1 MSEKQN
7 NKDMRSRDQSS
18 EADSKSNQS
27 NKANSQ
33 RRRVPVIVKILA
45 GIVLLIILCA
55 AGYVIYMQANYYRIE
70 DHAALEAENNPEQI
84 LKTDTSYTAVTYN
97 IGFGAYGP
105 DYSFFMDTG
114 EMEDGTSTAGKY
126 GKAVSKESV
135 EKNTEGAAEELRSL
149 EADFMLLQEVD
160 VDADRSYHI
169 NQTGELK
176 EEFSDYG
183 NVFANNFH
191 SAYLFYPFSDPHG
204 AVEAGLLSFSC
215 FRIGEAER
223 RSYPV
228 DNSFFT
234 KFTDLDRC
242 FAVMRLPVEGGK
254 ELVLIN
260 SHMSAYDEGG
270 LIRAKQLELLNSVME
285 EEYQAGNYVIV
296 GGDFNHALGEA
307 AAKGFP
313 SKQKFPAWVAVLSQ
327 GDLAEGITIILAEN
341 ERNVPTC
348 RGADIPYTK
357 GVNFTTVV
365 DGFLVSDNVKATA
378 ENVDTDFGYSD
389 HNPVLLRFELLHE

>member
-1 MSEKQN
+1 M
-7 NKDMRSRDQSS
+7 
-18 EADSKSNQS
+18 
-27 NKANSQ
+27 
-33 RRRVPVIVKILA
+33 PVIVKILA
-45 GIVLLIILCA
+45 GLLLVCA
-55 AGYVIYMQANYYRIE
+55 VCIAGYVIYMQMNYYRIE
-70 DHAALEAENNPEQI
+70 DHTALTVENNQERI
-84 LKTDTSYTAVTYN
+84 LKTGETYTAVTYN
-97 IGFGAYGP
+97 IGFGAYSP

-114 EMEDGTSTAGKY
+114 EMEDGTQTAGKY
-126 GKAVSKESV
+126 GKAVSRESV
-135 EKNTEGAAEELRSL
+135 ETNTEGAAQELEKL
-149 EADFMLLQEVD
+149 NADFMLLQEVD

-169 NQTGELK
+169 NQKAELTGR
-176 EEFSDYG
+176 FSDYG

-204 AVEAGLLSFSC
+204 AVEAGLLNFSLYE
-215 FRIGEAER
+215 IGEAER

-228 DNSFFT
+228 DNSFVT

-254 ELVLIN
+254 ELVLVN

-270 LIRAKQLELLNSVME
+270 TIRARQLELLNSVME
-285 EEYQAGNYVIV
+285 EEYRAGNYVIV

-307 AAKGFP
+307 VAEGFP
-313 SKQKFPAWVAVLSQ
+313 SEQKFPAWVSILTQ
-327 GDLAEGITIILAEN
+327 EEMAEGIRIMRAEN
-341 ERNVPTC
+341 ELEVPTC

-365 DGFLVSDNVKATA
+365 DGFLVSDNVKAAA

-389 HNPVLLRFELLHE
+389 HNPVLLRFELAE

>member
-1 MSEKQN
+1 MKEGP
-7 NKDMRSRDQSS
+7 
-18 EADSKSNQS
+18 AKSNKFYIS
-27 NKANSQ
+27 
-33 RRRVPVIVKILA
+33 
-45 GIVLLIILCA
+45 IILKLVLGILLLCLVCI

-70 DHAALEAENNPEQI
+70 DHAPLEAENNQEKA
-84 LKTDTSYTAVTYN
+84 LKLEEMYTAVTYN

-105 DYSFFMDTG
+105 EYSFFMDTG
-114 EMEDGTSTAGKY
+114 EMQDGTLTAGKY
-126 GKAVSKESV
+126 GKAISKASV
-135 EKNTEGAAEELRSL
+135 KANTKGAAGELEKL
-149 EADFMLLQEVD
+149 DADFMLLQEVD

-169 NQTGELK
+169 NQK
-176 EEFSDYG
+176 EELIERFSDYG

-204 AVEAGLLSFSC
+204 AVEAGLLNFS
-215 FRIGEAER
+215 RYKIAEAKR

-228 DNSFFT
+228 DNSFVT

-254 ELVLIN
+254 ELALIN

-270 LIRAKQLELLNSVME
+270 RIRAQQLELLNSVME

-307 AAKGFP
+307 VAEGFP
-313 SKQKFPAWVAVLSQ
+313 TEQKFPAWVSILTQ
-327 GDLAEGITIILAEN
+327 EEMAEGIAIQQAEN
-341 ERNVPTC
+341 ELHVPTC
-348 RGADIPYTK
+348 RGADLPYTK

-378 ENVDTDFGYSD
+378 ENIDTDFGYSD
-389 HNPVLLRFELLHE
+389 HNPVLLRFELLK

>member
-1 MSEKQN
+1 MKEKQADEN
-7 NKDMRSRDQSS
+7 SRK
-18 EADSKSNQS
+18 KSG
-27 NKANSQ
+27 
-33 RRRVPVIVKILA
+33 RIHMPVIVKILA
-45 GIVLLIILCA
+45 GLLLVCA
-55 AGYVIYMQANYYRIE
+55 VCIAGYVIYMQMNYYRIE
-70 DHAALEAENNPEQI
+70 DHTALTVENNQERI
-84 LKTDTSYTAVTYN
+84 LKTGETYTAVTYN
-97 IGFGAYGP
+97 IGFGAYSP

-114 EMEDGTSTAGKY
+114 EMEDGTQTAGKY
-126 GKAVSKESV
+126 GKAVSRESV
-135 EKNTEGAAEELRSL
+135 ETNTEGAAQELEKL
-149 EADFMLLQEVD
+149 NADFMLLQEVD

-169 NQTGELK
+169 NQKAELTGR
-176 EEFSDYG
+176 FSDYG

-204 AVEAGLLSFSC
+204 AVEAGLLNFSLYE
-215 FRIGEAER
+215 IGEAER

-228 DNSFFT
+228 DNSFVT

-254 ELVLIN
+254 ELVLVN

-270 LIRAKQLELLNSVME
+270 TIRARQLELLNSVME
-285 EEYQAGNYVIV
+285 EEYRAGNYVIV

-307 AAKGFP
+307 VAEGFP
-313 SKQKFPAWVAVLSQ
+313 SEQKFPAWVSILTQ
-327 GDLAEGITIILAEN
+327 EEMAEGIRIMRAEN
-341 ERNVPTC
+341 ELEVPTC

-365 DGFLVSDNVKATA
+365 DGFLVSDNVKAAA

-389 HNPVLLRFELLHE
+389 HNPVLLRFELAE

>member
-1 MSEKQN
+1 MGDVQ
-7 NKDMRSRDQSS
+7 
-18 EADSKSNQS
+18 ANQK
-27 NKANSQ
+27 NGIKKG
-33 RRRVPVIVKILA
+33 RVRIPVIAKTAA
-45 GIVLLIILCA
+45 GLLLLFVICI

-70 DHAALEAENNPEQI
+70 DHAALEPENNQKQV
-84 LKTDTSYTAVTYN
+84 LKTGEEYTAVTYN

-114 EMEDGTSTAGKY
+114 EMEDGTSTSGKY
-126 GKAVSKESV
+126 GKAISKESV
-135 EKNTEGAAEELRSL
+135 EANTEGAAGELERL
-149 EADFMLLQEVD
+149 DADFMLLQEVD

-169 NQTGELK
+169 DQMEQLK
-176 EEFSDYG
+176 DRFSDYG
-183 NVFANNFH
+183 NVFAYNFH
-191 SAYLFYPFSDPHG
+191 SAYLFYPFFDPHG
-204 AVEAGLLSFSC
+204 AVDAGLLNFSRY
-215 FRIGEAER
+215 RIGGAER

-228 DNSFFT
+228 DNSFVT

-242 FAVMRLPVEGGK
+242 FAVMRLPAESGK

-270 LIRAKQLELLNSVME
+270 RIRAQQLELLNSVME

-307 AAKGFP
+307 VAEGFP
-313 SKQKFPAWVAVLSQ
+313 SKQKFPAWVSILTQEEIV
-327 GDLAEGITIILAEN
+327 EGISIVQAEN
-341 ERNVPTC
+341 ELETPTC

-357 GVNFTTVV
+357 GVNYTTVV
-365 DGFLVSDNVKATA
+365 DGFLVSDNVKAEA

-389 HNPVLLRFELLHE
+389 HNPVLLRFELLE

>member
-1 MSEKQN
+1 MKEKV
-7 NKDMRSRDQSS
+7 KRDGQA
-18 EADSKSNQS
+18 ETKR
-27 NKANSQ
+27 K
-33 RRRVPVIVKILA
+33 RIHVVFKILA
-45 GIVLLIILCA
+45 GLILLVLLCI
-55 AGYVIYMQANYYRIE
+55 AGYIIYMQANYYRIE
-70 DHAALEAENNPEQI
+70 DHAKLEVGNNPKQTLRTGEA
-84 LKTDTSYTAVTYN
+84 YTAVTYN

-114 EMEDGTSTAGKY
+114 EMADGTATAGEY

-135 EKNTEGAAEELRSL
+135 EQNTAGAAKELEKL
-149 EADFMLLQEVD
+149 GADFLLLQEVD
-160 VDADRSYHI
+160 VEADRSYHV
-169 NQTGELK
+169 NQAEELK
-176 EEFSDYG
+176 DKFADYG

-204 AVEAGLLSFSC
+204 AVEAGLLNFT
-215 FRIGEAER
+215 RYQIAEAER

-228 DNSFFT
+228 DNSFVT

-242 FAVMRLPVEGGK
+242 FAVMRLPVENGR

-270 LIRAKQLELLNSVME
+270 KIRLQQLELLNSVME

-296 GGDFNHALGEA
+296 GGDFNHAMGEA
-307 AAKGFP
+307 VAEGFP
-313 SKQKFPAWVAVLSQ
+313 SKQRFPAWVSILTQ
-327 GDLAEGITIILAEN
+327 EEMAEGISIVRAEN
-341 ERNVPTC
+341 ELEVPTC

-365 DGFLVSDNVKATA
+365 DGFLVSENVKAEA
-378 ENVDTDFGYSD
+378 ENIDTDFGYSD
-389 HNPVLLRFELLHE
+389 HNPVMLRFELEK

>member
-1 MSEKQN
+1 MESVKEKQADEN
-7 NKDMRSRDQSS
+7 SRK
-18 EADSKSNQS
+18 KSG
-27 NKANSQ
+27 
-33 RRRVPVIVKILA
+33 RIHMPVIVKILA
-45 GIVLLIILCA
+45 GLLLVCA
-55 AGYVIYMQANYYRIE
+55 VCIAGYVIYMQMNYYRIE
-70 DHAALEAENNPEQI
+70 DHTALTVENNQERI
-84 LKTDTSYTAVTYN
+84 LKTGETYTAVTYN
-97 IGFGAYGP
+97 IGFGAYSP

-114 EMEDGTSTAGKY
+114 EMEDGTQTAGKY
-126 GKAVSKESV
+126 GKAVSRESV
-135 EKNTEGAAEELRSL
+135 ETNTEGATQELEKL
-149 EADFMLLQEVD
+149 NADFMLLQEVD

-169 NQTGELK
+169 NQKAELTGR
-176 EEFSDYG
+176 FSDYG

-204 AVEAGLLSFSC
+204 AVEAGLLNFSLYE
-215 FRIGEAER
+215 IGEAER

-228 DNSFFT
+228 DNSFVT

-254 ELVLIN
+254 ELVLVN

-270 LIRAKQLELLNSVME
+270 TIRARQLELLNSVME
-285 EEYQAGNYVIV
+285 EEYRAGNYVIV

-307 AAKGFP
+307 VAEGFP
-313 SKQKFPAWVAVLSQ
+313 SEQKFPAWVSILTQ
-327 GDLAEGITIILAEN
+327 EEMAEGIRIMRAEN
-341 ERNVPTC
+341 ELEVPTC

-365 DGFLVSDNVKATA
+365 DGFLVSDNVKAAA

-389 HNPVLLRFELLHE
+389 HNPVLLRFELAE

>member
-1 MSEKQN
+1 MKEKV
-7 NKDMRSRDQSS
+7 KRD
-18 EADSKSNQS
+18 
-27 NKANSQ
+27 SQ
-33 RRRVPVIVKILA
+33 AETKKRIQIVLKILV
-45 GIVLLIILCA
+45 GLILLALLCI
-55 AGYVIYMQANYYRIE
+55 AGYIIYMQANYYRIE
-70 DHAALEAENNPEQI
+70 DHAKLEVRNNPKQTLRTGEA
-84 LKTDTSYTAVTYN
+84 YTAVTYN

-114 EMEDGTSTAGKY
+114 EMADGTETAGEY
-126 GKAVSKESV
+126 GKAVSRESV
-135 EKNTEGAAEELRSL
+135 EWNTAGAAKELEKLR
-149 EADFMLLQEVD
+149 ADFLLLQEVD
-160 VDADRSYHI
+160 VEADRSYHV
-169 NQTGELK
+169 NQAEELK
-176 EEFSDYG
+176 DKFADYG

-204 AVEAGLLSFSC
+204 AVEAGLLNFT
-215 FRIGEAER
+215 RYQIAEAER

-228 DNSFFT
+228 DNSFVT

-242 FAVMRLPVEGGK
+242 FAVMRLPVENGR

-270 LIRAKQLELLNSVME
+270 KIRLQQLELLNSVME

-307 AAKGFP
+307 VAEGFP
-313 SKQKFPAWVAVLSQ
+313 SKQRFPAWVSILTQEEMAK
-327 GDLAEGITIILAEN
+327 GISIVRAEN
-341 ERNVPTC
+341 ELEVPTC

-365 DGFLVSDNVKATA
+365 DGFLVSENVKAEA
-378 ENVDTDFGYSD
+378 ENIDTDFGYSD
-389 HNPVLLRFELLHE
+389 HNPVMLRFELEK

>member
-1 MSEKQN
+1 
-7 NKDMRSRDQSS
+7 
-18 EADSKSNQS
+18 
-27 NKANSQ
+27 
-33 RRRVPVIVKILA
+33 
-45 GIVLLIILCA
+45 
-55 AGYVIYMQANYYRIE
+55 MQANYYRIE
-70 DHAALEAENNPEQI
+70 DEAVLETENNQKAALKSKE
-84 LKTDTSYTAVTYN
+84 TYTAVTYN

-114 EMEDGTSTAGKY
+114 EMEDGTLTSGEY
-126 GKAVSKESV
+126 GKAISKESV
-135 EKNTEGAAEELRSL
+135 EANTKGAVEELEKL
-149 EADFMLLQEVD
+149 NADFMLLQEVD

-169 NQTGELK
+169 DQMEQLK
-176 EEFSDYG
+176 DHFSDYG

-204 AVEAGLLSFSC
+204 AVDAGLLSFS
-215 FRIGEAER
+215 RYQIGEAKR

-228 DNSFFT
+228 DNSFIT

-242 FAVMRLPVEGGK
+242 FAVMRLPVEGGR

-260 SHMSAYDEGG
+260 SHMSAYDKGG
-270 LIRAKQLELLNSVME
+270 LIRAQQLELLNSVME

-307 AAKGFP
+307 AAEGFS
-313 SKQKFPAWVAVLSQ
+313 SKQKFPEWVSILTEEEM
-327 GDLAEGITIILAEN
+327 AEGISIVQAEN
-341 ERNVPTC
+341 ELEVPTC

-365 DGFLVSDNVKATA
+365 DGFLVSDNVKASA
-378 ENVDTDFGYSD
+378 ENIDTDFGYSD
-389 HNPVLLRFELLHE
+389 HNPVLLRFELTE